1 MSNMNNI
8 KEYNRSNIIEPI
20 NKRLANIS
28 NELDAINDILDKSNN
43 IKDYDNYTHYCTIKS
58 FNKNDF
64 SNPMIFKFNI
74 IIDENNCKYLHGPF
88 IICLKN
94 NSLKIEGTYKNGNLD
109 GEYKH
114 YYENGQICKYCFYKN
129 GNLDGE
135 YKRYYENGQ
144 IYVHKFYKNGEINGE
159 YKYYNA
165 YGQIKEH
172 KFWKN
177 GNVNGEYKWWYDNG
191 RLKEHKFYKNGKLDR
206 ECKWWNN
213 DGKLLKHKFYK
224 NGIEIYEEEYKKE
237 IMNSDDNNTI
247 VGIVGFDG
255 IAIV

>member
-1 MSNMNNI
+1 M
-8 KEYNRSNIIEPI
+8 
-20 NKRLANIS
+20 
-28 NELDAINDILDKSNN
+28 
-43 IKDYDNYTHYCTIKS
+43 
-58 FNKNDF
+58 
-64 SNPMIFKFNI
+64 
-74 IIDENNCKYLHGPF
+74 
-88 IICLKN
+88 
-94 NSLKIEGTYKNGNLD
+94 
-109 GEYKH
+109 
-114 YYENGQICKYCFYKN
+114 
-129 GNLDGE
+129 
-135 YKRYYENGQ
+135 
-144 IYVHKFYKNGEINGE
+144 HKFYKNGEINGE